1 MTVVFAGEKGSFS
14 ELAALEYFGK
24 SVEVDGVPEFEDVFR
39 KVKRG
44 KYIFGIIPIEN
55 SLAGSIHQNYDLLL
69 ESKLHIAGE
78 VYLRINHYLLSNKGV
93 ALKKIKRV
101 FSHPQALAQCRNF
114 LKRFPRGSL
123 VPVSNTALAVKK
135 IKDEGL
141 EDAGAV
147 ASMQAAID
155 YDMSVLASEIEDNI
169 YNTTRFLIV
178 CRKPPQPINGP
189 KKTSVVFSM
198 KNMPGALFKALS
210 VFALRDV
217 DLFKIESRPVHGKG
231 FDYLF
236 YLDCMGDIRDTA
248 LKNAV
253 SHLKEITTF
262 YRLLGSYNVGREIQP
277 KYKGRRRTRNKKVP

>member
-1 MTVVFAGEKGSFS
+1 MTVVFAGEKGSFG
-14 ELAALEYFGK
+14 ELAAKEYFGAAT
-24 SVEVDGVPEFEDVFR
+24 EVNGVPEFEDVFR
-39 KVKRG
+39 EVRRR
-44 KYIFGIIPIEN
+44 KYDFGIIPIEN

-69 ESKLHIAGE
+69 ESKLHITGE
-78 VYLRINHYLLSNKGV
+78 VYLRINHYLISNKGV
-93 ALKKIKRV
+93 SLNKVKRV
-101 FSHPQALAQCRNF
+101 FSHPQALAQCREY
-114 LKRFPRGSL
+114 LKRFSRGSL

-135 IKDEGL
+135 IKDEKL
-141 EDAGAV
+141 KDAGAV

-155 YDMSVLASEIEDNI
+155 YDMNVLASEIEDNI
-169 YNTTRFLIV
+169 YNTTRFLILS
-178 CRKPPQPINGP
+178 RQPEEPSKGE

-198 KNMPGALFKALS
+198 KNIPGALFKALS

-236 YLDCMGDIRDTA
+236 YLDCKGDIRDTA

-262 YRLLGSYNVGREIQP
+262 YRLLGSYNIGREIQP
-277 KYKGRRRTRNKKVP
+277 KYKKNKSK